1 MTRTNRHFSKRS
13 YSCALFVNAFN
24 DTKLCMYDN
33 IFFWFCQLFFKKL
46 LTNGKNNCI
55 ICINTVNTKGGD
67 DMINLNPKDS
77 RPIYEQICEKMR
89 DLIIGGYLNEN
100 EKIPSVRELASS
112 LAINPNTI
120 QKAYKTLEAE
130 GYIYSKAAKGYFVGI
145 TEQSEQR
152 LPMLLKQLEECVG
165 ELNFL
170 GYEKDELLKLIDEK
184 YEKGSAKND

>member
-1 MTRTNRHFSKRS
+1 
-13 YSCALFVNAFN
+13 
-24 DTKLCMYDN
+24 
-33 IFFWFCQLFFKKL
+33 
-46 LTNGKNNCI
+46 
-55 ICINTVNTKGGD
+55 
-67 DMINLNPKDS
+67 MINLNPKDS

-89 DLIIGGYLNEN
+89 ELIIGGYLEEN
-100 EKIPSVRELASS
+100 EKIPSVRDMASS

-152 LPMLLKQLEECVG
+152 LPVLLKQLEECVG

-170 GYEKDELLKLIDEK
+170 GYEKDELLKIVDEI
-184 YEKGSAKND
+184 YQKGSAKND